1 MSDDDF
7 DQHGSDD
14 GGDETHVR
22 IPRANIRQL
31 EKQANE
37 GKAAIERATRL
48 EREIAFRD
56 AGISPTEDRFKYF
69 AKGYEGE
76 FTPEAIRAEA
86 IRAGFLTDN
95 GAGNQDQGAPPQA
108 DVDAMNRS
116 NAVVSQP
123 QTPSVSQDASFRA
136 ELANAK
142 SPAEIQAV
150 LAKFKVPMPGTE

>member
-7 DQHGSDD
+7 DQHGSDED
-14 GGDETHVR
+14 GETHVR

-37 GKAAIERATRL
+37 GKAALERAAKL

-56 AGISPTEDRFKYF
+56 AGISPTDDRFKYF

-86 IRAGFLTDN
+86 IRAGFLADTSGGDQ
-95 GAGNQDQGAPPQA
+95 GQGAPPQA
-108 DVDAMNRS
+108 DLDAMNRS
-116 NAVVSQP
+116 NSVVNAP
-123 QTPSVSQDASFRA
+123 QTPSVSQDSAFNA

-142 SPAEIQAV
+142 SPAEIMAV
-150 LAKFKVPMPGTE
+150 LHKFKVPTPGME